1 MPDNPSRTKIDIAAG
16 TIAILAIAIAAV
28 TRIGG
33 IFRYTDFFGDEARDA
48 LRVLAMHAGSWP
60 TLGPETQVG
69 WQLPPL
75 YYYLIFP
82 ATLFGPHPLLQ
93 ALPNA
98 VLSVLAVALL
108 MLLVYRLLE
117 GVNEERR
124 RIIASVCGLWWS
136 VLFADLFLNNREWN
150 PSSIPFFML
159 CFVLLL
165 TEQHRQPRLAVKAG
179 IWVAIGICLA
189 ILESLHG
196 STLLVMPVVFL
207 GVTAFD
213 ISRCARDPRRWIA
226 PFVSLLTMGLCLT
239 PYWAGEAT
247 RGWANS
253 RAFVSSIFAHGS
265 AAPTVLIRLNTV
277 RAAWTSMSEQVFF
290 VDGGPW
296 LKLAG
301 ISVLVAL
308 PIFAVLLR
316 FRGDR
321 RLLAILVFLWAVYLY
336 ASSNYYPNPNYI
348 HYKLPLLLVPIVL
361 TAFIAA
367 RFDGSWRGRTGVA
380 LLAGWIAIS
389 LFLNA
394 RLDADYLV
402 SKAGAERVM
411 TVDDM
416 VAALQSL
423 PAGSTVFQEPDKYND
438 ELSLEYLGTG
448 VVHRG
453 LRFVASPQVGE
464 FVIQPRYDYRHSS
477 RENYET
483 SDFHLRPLEPI
494 TSPLLSHVLQPFAE
508 APAYRIYVLK

>member
-1 MPDNPSRTKIDIAAG
+1 
-16 TIAILAIAIAAV
+16 
-28 TRIGG
+28 
-33 IFRYTDFFGDEARDA
+33 
-48 LRVLAMHAGSWP
+48 
-60 TLGPETQVG
+60 
-69 WQLPPL
+69 
-75 YYYLIFP
+75 
-82 ATLFGPHPLLQ
+82 
-93 ALPNA
+93 
-98 VLSVLAVALL
+98 

-179 IWVAIGICLA
+179 MWIAIGICLA

-213 ISRCARDPRRWIA
+213 ISRRARDPRRWIA
-226 PFVSLLTMGLCLT
+226 PFVSLLIMALCLT

-265 AAPTVLIRLNTV
+265 AAPTLLIRLNTV

-301 ISVLVAL
+301 IGVLVAL

-321 RLLAILVFLWAVYLY
+321 RLLAILVFHGPSISTLRRTIILIQTISITSCRYCSCRSFLPRSSRRGSMEVGAAEP
-336 ASSNYYPNPNYI
+336 AS
-348 HYKLPLLLVPIVL
+348 HC
-361 TAFIAA
+361 
-367 RFDGSWRGRTGVA
+367 W
-380 LLAGWIAIS
+380 
-389 LFLNA
+389 
-394 RLDADYLV
+394 
-402 SKAGAERVM
+402 
-411 TVDDM
+411 
-416 VAALQSL
+416 
-423 PAGSTVFQEPDKYND
+423 PAGS
-438 ELSLEYLGTG
+438 
-448 VVHRG
+448 
-453 LRFVASPQVGE
+453 RFPS
-464 FVIQPRYDYRHSS
+464 F
-477 RENYET
+477 
-483 SDFHLRPLEPI
+483 
-494 TSPLLSHVLQPFAE
+494 
-508 APAYRIYVLK
+508 